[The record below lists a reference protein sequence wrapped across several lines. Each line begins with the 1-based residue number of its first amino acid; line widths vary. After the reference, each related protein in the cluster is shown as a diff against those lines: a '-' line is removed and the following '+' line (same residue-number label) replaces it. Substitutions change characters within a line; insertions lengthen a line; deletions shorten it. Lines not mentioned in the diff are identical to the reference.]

1 MSLSTKTASSN
12 QDEKEIEVAEV
23 LYGMKRQPQGPKK
36 QEITATDSIKFES
49 TETNNKFTS
58 DAKSRVSSP
67 ISNSPC
73 VVPQLTSPFPQNS
86 CSSVTSMSATGGYY
100 KLTKLS
106 ALFISFWV
114 PQMLCLVAEKLRKDC
129 DP

>member
-1 MSLSTKTASSN
+1 M
-12 QDEKEIEVAEV
+12 EIEVVEV
-23 LYGMKRQPQGPKK
+23 LYEMKRQK

-49 TETNNKFTS
+49 KETNNKFTS

-86 CSSVTSMSATGGYY
+86 CFFVTSMSAAGGYY
-100 KLTKLS
+100 KLTELLV
-106 ALFISFWV
+106 LFISFWV
-114 PQMLCLVAEKLRKDC
+114 PQMLCLVAERLRNGIELVFQ
-129 DP
+129 